1 MLLNQI
7 MLIFFS
13 ILGILLSAIL
23 ISFNVKKS
31 QSTLYLGLF
40 FLFLSLYSF
49 YQYILLYSKSVTL
62 ISLFLVNFAIIS
74 APVYLIGPMLYWY
87 FRSVL
92 KDDPRLTRRDIGHL
106 LPLIIYL
113 IIAFPQTLVPWQEKV
128 EAAKALVQD
137 TSFIQEFQSTIL
149 TGFLPVSLEYVIR
162 PLLVL
167 GYTLWSL
174 GLLCSYLKKGKETAV
189 FSKQLFM
196 KNWLCLLLAF
206 LLILVITQ
214 IHLIIRGFKMEFS
227 DYYFHINL
235 LRSLSALGLI
245 GLLITPFFF
254 PSILYGLPRLPS
266 SLMDTREEGY
276 PEKVISDTIKKQLHL
291 ENSYLDSLGQQVDA
305 YMEEYKPYLQP
316 DLNLSQISVP
326 LGVPTHHL
334 GYFFKEVKKQP
345 FHDYRNEWR
354 VRHAKKLIREGKT
367 NEMTLEAI
375 GMLSGFSNRNA
386 FRTTFQKIE
395 GISPSTFASRAR
407 HVSGEIL

>member
-1 MLLNQI
+1 

-23 ISFNVKKS
+23 ISFNVKKN

-113 IIAFPQTLVPWQEKV
+113 IIALPQTLVPWQEKL
-128 EAAKALVQD
+128 ESARALVQD
-137 TSFIQEFQSTIL
+137 TNFIQEFKSTIFS
-149 TGFLPVSLEYVIR
+149 GFLPSSFHYLIR
-162 PLLVL
+162 PILVL
-167 GYTLWSL
+167 GYTVWSA
-174 GLLCSYLKKGKETAV
+174 GMFINYLKKGNETAV

-196 KNWLCLLLAF
+196 KNWLSLLLVF

-235 LRSLSALGLI
+235 LRILSALGLI
-245 GLLITPFFF
+245 GLLI
-254 PSILYGLPRLPS
+254 
-266 SLMDTREEGY
+266 
-276 PEKVISDTIKKQLHL
+276 
-291 ENSYLDSLGQQVDA
+291 
-305 YMEEYKPYLQP
+305 
-316 DLNLSQISVP
+316 
-326 LGVPTHHL
+326 
-334 GYFFKEVKKQP
+334 
-345 FHDYRNEWR
+345 
-354 VRHAKKLIREGKT
+354 
-367 NEMTLEAI
+367 
-375 GMLSGFSNRNA
+375 
-386 FRTTFQKIE
+386 
-395 GISPSTFASRAR
+395 
-407 HVSGEIL
+407 